1 MNDTA
6 KLPFLAC
13 LLVCCLLSVSQHVP
27 SSCLEIL
34 PGQILINFY
43 ICLGFSAFLETSSW
57 WKVRRCFA
65 YALYW
70 HMSWQFWTWL
80 VYRGWRQPQSVD
92 TQYGYIPQL
101 HSAWWFDKHCIH
113 STCIVQPPWTCV
125 ISLTL
130 TGRSSFNYWAN
141 VAELLCG
148 GAVDLGN
155 SRGVY
160 GGATQT

>member
-13 LLVCCLLSVSQHVP
+13 LLVCCLLFVSQHVP
-27 SSCLEIL
+27 CSCLEIL
-34 PGQILINFY
+34 PGQILITFY

-57 WKVRRCFA
+57 WKVRHCFA

-80 VYRGWRQPQSVD
+80 VYRSWRQPQSVD

-101 HSAWWFDKHCIH
+101 HKAWWFHKHRIH
-113 STCIVQPPWTCV
+113 STCIIQPPWTCV

-130 TGRSSFNYWAN
+130 RGRSSFNYWAN

-155 SRGVY
+155 SRGIY